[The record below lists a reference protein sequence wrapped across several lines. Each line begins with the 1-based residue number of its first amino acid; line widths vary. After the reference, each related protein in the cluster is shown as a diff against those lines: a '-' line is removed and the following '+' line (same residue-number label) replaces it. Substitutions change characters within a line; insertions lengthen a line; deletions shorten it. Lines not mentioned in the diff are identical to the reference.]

1 MGGGEGASLGSTTI
15 FSLLL
20 HFTRGIIS
28 HHTRNNRPFQPL
40 FFFLFFL
47 FFFFSPYGMKES
59 GEIRQLR

>member
-1 MGGGEGASLGSTTI
+1 MGGGGEGGGGGLPWIHHYFFLTSV
-15 FSLLL
+15 

-28 HHTRNNRPFQPL
+28 HHTRNNRPFQP
-40 FFFLFFL
+40 

>member
-1 MGGGEGASLGSTTI
+1 MGGGEGAYLGSTTI

-20 HFTRGIIS
+20 CTSLVVSYLITRATID
-28 HHTRNNRPFQPL
+28 L
-40 FFFLFFL
+40 FNP